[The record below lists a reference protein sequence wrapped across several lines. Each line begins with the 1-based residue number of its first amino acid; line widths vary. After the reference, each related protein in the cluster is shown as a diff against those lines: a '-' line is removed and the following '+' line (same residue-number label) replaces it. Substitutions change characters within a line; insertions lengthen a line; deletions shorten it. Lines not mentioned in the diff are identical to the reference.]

1 MKDYYRRLGIPPNAT
16 PQSVERA
23 LATVKDNALRRE
35 ARAVLLSDRRVA
47 YDLTHVQLA
56 RIAQLRTNLGL
67 AHTTLWQ
74 GSGAED
80 FQAAPSGT
88 PSELEKL
95 RTEAG
100 RASAKAPPAAQS
112 GLKGYYLVG
121 LLSLVVVGGWLY
133 LWTLLPGAT
142 PPEPDREL
150 TREPTPLPTAP
161 AVETDFGSP
170 VITSLDEVPSI
181 PQIPEAA
188 PLPSVPLP
196 QTGVMARIRPYR
208 DKGPLLRL
216 KTDRATGNVYAKII
230 DVETGGEAAR
240 LFVRQ
245 EETATMALPPGSYRV
260 RYAAG
265 STWYGPEHLFGQGT
279 SIAEADK
286 TFVLTVTETDEGVLY
301 DVQTIELILQ
311 SHGNLRTKS
320 IVDSQF

>member
-16 PQSVERA
+16 PQSIERA

-67 AHTTLWQ
+67 THTTLWQ

-95 RTEAG
+95 RSEAG
-100 RASAKAPPAAQS
+100 RTWANTPPATQS

-133 LWTLLPGAT
+133 LWTLLPGAP

-150 TREPTPLPTAP
+150 TREPTPPPIAT

-170 VITSLDEVPSI
+170 VITSLDEAPPI
-181 PQIPEAA
+181 PQISQAA
-188 PLPSVPLP
+188 PLPNVPLP
-196 QTGVMARIRPYR
+196 QTGVMARNRPYR

-216 KTDRATGNVYAKII
+216 KTGSATGNVYAKII
-230 DVETGGEAAR
+230 DAETGDEVVR
-240 LFVRQ
+240 LFVRK
-245 EETATMALPPGSYRV
+245 EDMATVALPVGSYRV

-265 STWYGPEHLFGQGT
+265 STWYGPEHLFGQDT
-279 SIAEADK
+279 NIAEADK
-286 TFVLTVTETDEGVLY
+286 TFVLTSTETKY
-301 DVQTIELILQ
+301 DVRTIELILQ
-311 SHGNLRTKS
+311 SHGNLSTKP
-320 IVDSQF
+320 IAISQF